1 MDLQEKLNET
11 HNEILAIE
19 VKMADLK
26 VTLKYQKKLEK
37 GYLKLIEGA
46 KSLEQK

>member
-1 MDLQEKLNET
+1 MDLQEKLNEVT
-11 HNEILAIE
+11 KDIDYLITIQANNKEKL
-19 VKMADLK
+19 KDLK
-26 VTLKYQKKLEK
+26 KRQK

>member
-1 MDLQEKLNET
+1 MDLQEKLNEIT
-11 HNEILAIE
+11 KGIE
-19 VKMADLK
+19 DLEKTIKMAKGALK
-26 VTLKYQKKLEK
+26 AHKIRQK

>member
-11 HNEILAIE
+11 QNEILRESTIISIS
-19 VKMADLK
+19 KNKLKDLK
-26 VTLKYQKKLEK
+26 KKEK